1 VERRRLYTFA
11 AVLSLIGLGLFLYKL
26 LFLKFPLTP
35 DTQAQVWDIEV
46 QLTYVARGEPVGV
59 TLLIPGNTRRYTVV
73 NEHFISNGY
82 DLSFSNDRANRAVGW
97 SRDSARGY
105 QSLYYRASVHRVQ
118 RAEPAQATADIPQPE
133 RPKLN
138 GPERVAMEALVA
150 DLRKS
155 SDGAVALI
163 GELLHR
169 LQDPVEDR
177 NLKLLLGEAPPPL
190 QRMQTAVL
198 VLRSAGLS
206 ARVAHGIQL
215 KTLQRRTPVL
225 HWLQVYD
232 GSAWRNFDPDTGLE
246 GVPDDY
252 LRWWY
257 GDDSL
262 LSVRGVDDLQAYI
275 TVALN
280 RHAALAGATSRARA
294 LVPRLMDFSL
304 FSLPVETQAVYHVLL
319 LVPLGGF
326 ILVLLR
332 NIVGIKTFGTF
343 MPVLVALA
351 FRETRLLWGILL
363 FSVIV
368 SFGLAIRFYLD
379 RLKLLLV
386 PRLAAVLTVVVLLM
400 AAVSVVGYQ
409 FGLERGLS
417 VALFP
422 MVIMTMVIERMS
434 IVWEERGA
442 REAVQQGIGSLFA
455 ASLVYGVMHLALVEH
470 LFFVY
475 PELLMVLL
483 AAILLLGRYRG
494 YRLTELYRFRVLAKH

>member
-1 VERRRLYTFA
+1 
-11 AVLSLIGLGLFLYKL
+11 
-26 LFLKFPLTP
+26 
-35 DTQAQVWDIEV
+35 
-46 QLTYVARGEPVGV
+46 
-59 TLLIPGNTRRYTVV
+59 
-73 NEHFISNGY
+73 
-82 DLSFSNDRANRAVGW
+82 
-97 SRDSARGY
+97 
-105 QSLYYRASVHRVQ
+105 
-118 RAEPAQATADIPQPE
+118 
-133 RPKLN
+133 
-138 GPERVAMEALVA
+138 
-150 DLRKS
+150 
-155 SDGAVALI
+155 
-163 GELLHR
+163 
-169 LQDPVEDR
+169 
-177 NLKLLLGEAPPPL
+177 
-190 QRMQTAVL
+190 MQTAVL

-206 ARVAHGIQL
+206 AQVVHGVQL

-225 HWLQVYD
+225 YWLQVYD
-232 GSAWRNFDPDTGLE
+232 GSAWRSFDPATGLE

-252 LRWWY
+252 LSWWY
-257 GDDSL
+257 GDDAL
-262 LSVRGVDDLQAYI
+262 LSVHGVDDLQAYI

-280 RHAALAGATSRARA
+280 RQAALASATSRARA
-294 LVPRLMDFSL
+294 LVPRLMEYSL

-351 FRETRLLWGILL
+351 FRDTRLLWGILL
-363 FSVIV
+363 FTVII

-400 AAVSVVGYQ
+400 AAVSVVGYK
-409 FGLERGLS
+409 FGLERGIS

-470 LFFVY
+470 LFFVF
-475 PELLMVLL
+475 PELLIVLL
-483 AAILLLGRYRG
+483 AVTLLLGRYRG
-494 YRLTELYRFRVLAKH
+494 YRLTELYRFRVLAQK